1 MSNLRIM
8 HLISLIIILAFS
20 PSCKNQKLPADIL
33 IISLE
38 KTPCYG
44 PCPAYKMEIFSSGLV
59 RFKGESNHKMI
70 GNYESSLHQEDL
82 QKIVQRFR
90 DSNFFKFKNQYTG
103 NVSDLP
109 TTYIYF
115 KDQSNEKT
123 IQDYYNA
130 PEQLKEL
137 EQVVENLIPTLPWKK
152 TD

>member
-1 MSNLRIM
+1 
-8 HLISLIIILAFS
+8 
-20 PSCKNQKLPADIL
+20 
-33 IISLE
+33 
-38 KTPCYG
+38 
-44 PCPAYKMEIFSSGLV
+44 
-59 RFKGESNHKMI
+59 MI